1 VYACKN
7 GRVAV
12 AALEPHFAARLCVAA
27 GLKPEAANNM
37 HARSTHNAIA
47 KFLLSQTKQQ
57 LGQLAVSQDIPLH
70 SLPR

>member
-1 VYACKN
+1 
-7 GRVAV
+7 
-12 AALEPHFAARLCVAA
+12 
-27 GLKPEAANNM
+27 M

-57 LGQLAVSQDIPLH
+57 LDRLASAQDIPLH